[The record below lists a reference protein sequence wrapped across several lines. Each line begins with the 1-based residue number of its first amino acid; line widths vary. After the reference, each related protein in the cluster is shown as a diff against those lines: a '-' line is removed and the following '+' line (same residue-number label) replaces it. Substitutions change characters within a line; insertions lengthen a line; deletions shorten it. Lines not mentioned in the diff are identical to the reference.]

1 MYNND
6 DDIIKIDLSEFKKK
20 LTELNNLDIVF
31 PANILEKKKN
41 LIETYNCFNIKYD
54 PRSVWEKKKFKNTNK
69 YYETKNKLYTF
80 TTNNDNITKQNLTS
94 LLNKLSNTNKIKIM
108 EKIDTIIE
116 SNINKLDELF
126 NDIFKYIEKLYD
138 IKYIEIIKK
147 FEKYNSNIIIN
158 YFDDYI
164 INKKWIIN
172 IKNNIMDD
180 NNYDEFCNYNKL
192 KNKQIN
198 IIKTFCFLH
207 KTEDKKYDKQYN
219 NLCNLIFNEFKT
231 NYENNNFKYIIDY
244 LLELLGILSFNRLST
259 NISEYFQLFNLKK
272 INNSTKFLILNI
284 IENSN

>member
-94 LLNKLSNTNKIKIM
+94 LLNKLSDRNKIKIM

-138 IKYIEIIKK
+138 INYIIIKIIYNNITIIFFK
-147 FEKYNSNIIIN
+147 FFYNFNIL
-158 YFDDYI
+158 
-164 INKKWIIN
+164 NKKWIID

-198 IIKTFCFLH
+198 IIKTLCFLH
-207 KTEDKKYDKQYN
+207 KTEDKKYHKQYN

-259 NISEYFQLFNLKK
+259 NITEYFQLFNLKK

>member
-1 MYNND
+1 
-6 DDIIKIDLSEFKKK
+6 LSEFKKK

-31 PANILEKKKN
+31 PVNILEKKKN

-54 PRSVWEKKKFKNTNK
+54 PRSVWEKKKFKNTNR

-94 LLNKLSNTNKIKIM
+94 LLNKLSDTNKIKIM

-158 YFDDYI
+158 YLDDYI
-164 INKKWIIN
+164 INKKWIID

-198 IIKTFCFLH
+198 IIKSFCFLH
-207 KTEDKKYDKQYN
+207 KTEYNKYDKQYN
-219 NLCNLIFNEFKT
+219 NLCNLIFDEFKT

-259 NISEYFQLFNLKK
+259 NITEYFQLFNLKK